1 MEEQLAE
8 LRDRTER
15 LGRELSSVRRVV
27 REQQHGVEG
36 ERLEEEA
43 VLRRDQ
49 RGALARE
56 QRRDREQGESG
67 AAVLD
72 GLAQRLRELE
82 QHVRAERE
90 QQRRLGEVRSAAE
103 QGTSQL
109 AERLAAT
116 EGQLAALADA
126 WAGERAERARFDAA
140 LPGLSAALDELDGRT
155 LALRT
160 ELRRADDEI
169 AQVRARRDRE
179 DELTEL
185 VEQQHALRI
194 RLEERLEALEAR
206 VEASAQV
213 LGGASEERLGLGRQL
228 SAMQEQ
234 LRSFGE
240 EMEAQR
246 AAILEHFGRLLDAD
260 QAGSRR
266 QIEALEQRIRD
277 RRRLAVGLREGSE
290 QAGSEPPL

>member
-1 MEEQLAE
+1 
-8 LRDRTER
+8 
-15 LGRELSSVRRVV
+15 
-27 REQQHGVEG
+27 
-36 ERLEEEA
+36 
-43 VLRRDQ
+43 
-49 RGALARE
+49 
-56 QRRDREQGESG
+56 
-67 AAVLD
+67 
-72 GLAQRLRELE
+72 
-82 QHVRAERE
+82 
-90 QQRRLGEVRSAAE
+90 
-103 QGTSQL
+103 
-109 AERLAAT
+109 
-116 EGQLAALADA
+116 
-126 WAGERAERARFDAA
+126 
-140 LPGLSAALDELDGRT
+140 
-155 LALRT
+155 
-160 ELRRADDEI
+160 
-169 AQVRARRDRE
+169 
-179 DELTEL
+179 
-185 VEQQHALRI
+185 
-194 RLEERLEALEAR
+194 EAR